1 MAGYRDKGWV
11 CGILKDVY
19 YVYALFDLNGFP
31 FYIGKGKNQRVNS
44 HVKPSTR
51 KDHSHKIHKIG
62 KILETQGYVKREI
75 LTYCDSEK
83 SAYELEEF
91 LIASYGL
98 RNNGGCLTNVLQ
110 RHNEIPKKAIERKIK
125 VEKDKRQ
132 ETVSDK
138 KILEAYKLYLDSHIT
153 IAYLSKGLGISEGYL
168 RSIFNGRE
176 RKDLNLP
183 KKDRISYMREISRE
197 QVISIYEDRLRGMPY
212 SKLTVKYNVSKTTV
226 ARICKRQN
234 VYGTI
239 IDHYYKASPS
249 GEGTAKTLSGRD
261 NTSASLEG
269 AA

>member
-11 CGILKDVY
+11 CDILKDVY

-44 HVKPSTR
+44 HVKPSNR

-75 LTYCDSEK
+75 LTYCDSEE

-98 RNNGGCLTNVLQ
+98 RNKGGCLTNVLE
-110 RHNEIPKKAIERKIK
+110 RHNEIPKKATERRIEFDK
-125 VEKDKRQ
+125 VKRQ
-132 ETVSDK
+132 ETVSDE
-138 KILEAYKLYLDSHIT
+138 KILEAYELYLNSHIT
-153 IAYLSKGLGISEGYL
+153 VAHLAKGLGISEKYL
-168 RSIFNGRE
+168 GSIFNGKE

-183 KKDRISYMREISRE
+183 KKDRVSYMREISRE
-197 QVISIYEDRLRGMPY
+197 QVICVYEDHLLGIPY
-212 SKLTVKYNVSKTTV
+212 SKLTVKYNISKTTV
-226 ARICKRQN
+226 GRICKRQK

-239 IDHYYKASPS
+239 IDQYYKASPS
-249 GEGTAKTLSGRD
+249 GEGTRKTVSGRD
-261 NTSASLEG
+261 NTALNAEGSA
-269 AA
+269 